1 MILNYTPVKDKV
13 NKIAEKGIVLVVG
26 NEDRLADM
34 LPLSFFDR
42 YVTVQ

>member
-13 NKIAEKGIVLVVG
+13 KKLAEKGVVLVVG
-26 NEDRLADM
+26 NEDRLTDM
-34 LPLSFFDR
+34 LPLSFIDR